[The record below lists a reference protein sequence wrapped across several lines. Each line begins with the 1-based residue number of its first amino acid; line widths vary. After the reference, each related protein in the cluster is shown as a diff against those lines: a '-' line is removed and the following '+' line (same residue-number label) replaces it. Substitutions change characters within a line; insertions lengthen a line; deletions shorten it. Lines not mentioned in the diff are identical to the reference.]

1 MCEELEA
8 LRGSKF
14 DMHSRMIY
22 FRKKLMENEWLGKK
36 LFRKKSSTMDDKLGI
51 NYILLL

>member
-1 MCEELEA
+1 MRSWKL

-14 DMHSRMIY
+14 DMHSRVIY

-36 LFRKKSSTMDDKLGI
+36 LFRETSSRYHG
-51 NYILLL
+51 